1 MQRFLLGVILLIFFL
16 NPCIT
21 GSNAA
26 DAGSAN
32 YFEERYRNL
41 SSKLDRLQESYELI
55 LKRQQELEERLDG
68 LSREMAK
75 VRDDNNKPTIQW
87 ATREELKALVEKM
100 RELDRNREH
109 DKKLLLDSIQEL
121 AKVPA
126 VHAPAESRP
135 ANLDTYVY
143 KVKPSEF
150 LIDIIAAYNEKYKSQ
165 GLPTITMDQVKKANP
180 GMNPNQIIAGQ
191 SIHIPI
197 PSKKKP

>member
-1 MQRFLLGVILLIFFL
+1 MILLIFFL
-16 NPCIT
+16 TPCIT
-21 GSNAA
+21 ESNAA

-55 LKRQQELEERLDG
+55 LKRQQELEDRLDG

-75 VRDDNNKPTIQW
+75 VRDDSNKPTTQW
-87 ATREELKALVEKM
+87 ATREDLKALVEKM

-121 AKVPA
+121 AKVPS
-126 VHAPAESRP
+126 VHAPSESRP

-143 KVKPSEF
+143 KVKPGELLS
-150 LIDIIAAYNEKYKSQ
+150 DIIAAYNEKYKSQ
-165 GLPTITMDQVKKANP
+165 GLPTVNLDQVKKANP
-180 GMNPNQIIAGQ
+180 GMNPNRIIAGQ

-197 PSKKKP
+197 PSKKRP